1 MRNEIVVT
9 QAAKVS
15 RRTLRERAIRRAT
28 LEELARSDYGALSFE
43 GVARRAGVNKTTLYR
58 RYPTKV
64 DLVRSALA
72 SSETLLPEPS
82 TGSLREDLLQI
93 GRKMLDFVMSVEG
106 QTVLR
111 LRLLDQP
118 SPELAEIAMRLHGRN
133 VAALQPIL
141 EAAIARGDLDQKTDA
156 TLLLDLLTG
165 VLHLRLFL
173 KNQPVDEMTIAR
185 AVDMLLNGALAP
197 KIRAGKQR

>member
-1 MRNEIVVT
+1 VRNEIVVT

-15 RRTLRERAIRRAT
+15 RRERAIRRAT

-72 SSETLLPEPS
+72 ACPDTLLPEPS

-93 GRKMLDFVMSVEG
+93 GRKMLDFVTSVEG

-133 VAALQPIL
+133 VAALEPIL
-141 EAAIARGDLDQKTDA
+141 KAAIARGELDPEADA
-156 TLLLDLLTG
+156 SLLLDLLTG
-165 VLHLRLFL
+165 ALHLRLFL
-173 KNQPVDEMTIAR
+173 KNQRVDEVTIAH
-185 AVDMLLNGALAP
+185 AVDMLLNGALSP
-197 KIRAGKQR
+197 KYRAGRQR